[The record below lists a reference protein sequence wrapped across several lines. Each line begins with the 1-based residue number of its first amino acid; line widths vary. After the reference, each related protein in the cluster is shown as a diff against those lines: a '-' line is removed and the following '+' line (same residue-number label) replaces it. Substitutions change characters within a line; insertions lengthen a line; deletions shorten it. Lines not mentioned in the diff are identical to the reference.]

1 MNWRSS
7 TKLGLMHYPGKL
19 YALSIDRQ
27 AGCVAL
33 VRGKVGTVSYGT
45 GPGMTV
51 LVGQVVWDFT
61 ESQIFLVYRN
71 PTRVEFYAA
80 DWHYNTVTKL

>member
-1 MNWRSS
+1 
-7 TKLGLMHYPGKL
+7 
-19 YALSIDRQ
+19 
-27 AGCVAL
+27 
-33 VRGKVGTVSYGT
+33 
-45 GPGMTV
+45 MTV